1 MLSQEDLHITT
12 LGLNEKP
19 SPLNLSSRHDD
30 ALGDFVPGGP
40 RIRYQVDTSPEVP
53 HQELLFERAGPRE
66 RVYFDPFYST
76 AAIVTCGGLCPGLN
90 NVIRSIYLEL
100 TKNYGVRHVL
110 GIRSGYLG
118 LNPASGLAPIQ
129 ITDAFVSEIHKLGGT
144 ALGSSRGPQ
153 DPAVIVNFLHRQG
166 INMLFCVGGD
176 GTQRGAH
183 MICEE
188 IARRGLKIAVV
199 GIPKTIDNDIMYVFR
214 TFGFATALEAAQDA
228 LTCAHVEAKG
238 APNGIGLVKLMGRDA
253 GFIAA
258 GATLASQEVNFCL
271 VPEIDFKLEGPNGFL
286 PALRDRVLQSQHAVI
301 AVAEGA
307 GQHLFQECNG
317 SCDASG
323 NKQYHDIGT
332 FLRDKITAYFKK
344 ENIQIALKYIDP
356 SYLIRSVPANTADR
370 LLSDQMARYAV
381 HGAMAG
387 NTDVLIGMWNN
398 MFVHVPIITA
408 IREKKRME
416 LTGEIWTNV
425 LLSTGQPRW
434 PAIPELQPQ
443 QDEHANDTAEVAEQ
457 ELAAA
462 N

>member
-1 MLSQEDLHITT
+1 MLSQDDFHVTT
-12 LGLNEKP
+12 LGPNETP
-19 SPLNLSSRHDD
+19 SPLHLSSCDD

-40 RIRYQVDTSPEVP
+40 RIRYQVDTSPGVP
-53 HQELLFERAGPRE
+53 HQEILLERAGPRE
-66 RVYFDPFYST
+66 RIYFDPFYSS

-100 TKNYGVRHVL
+100 TKNYGVRHVF
-110 GIRSGYLG
+110 GIRNGYLG

-129 ITDAFVSEIHKLGGT
+129 LTDAYVSEIHKLGGT

-153 DPAVIVNFLHRQG
+153 DPAVVVNFLHRQG

-183 MICEE
+183 AICEE
-188 IARRGLKIAVV
+188 ITRRGLKIAVV

-214 TFGFATALEAAQDA
+214 TFGFATALEEAQDA

-271 VPEIDFKLEGPNGFL
+271 VPEIDFSLDGPNGFL
-286 PALRDRVLQSQHAVI
+286 PALRDRILEKQHAVI

-307 GQHLFQECNG
+307 GQHLFDENNG
-317 SCDASG
+317 ACDASG
-323 NKQYHDIGT
+323 NRQYHDIGLY
-332 FLRDKITAYFKK
+332 LRDRITAHFKQ
-344 ENIQIALKYIDP
+344 ENIPIALKYIDP

-370 LLSDQMARYAV
+370 LLSDQMARYAA
-381 HGAMAG
+381 HSAMAG

-398 MFVHVPIITA
+398 VFVHVPICTA
-408 IREKKRME
+408 IKHKKRME
-416 LTGEIWTNV
+416 LTGELWTNV

-434 PAIPELQPQ
+434 PATPEVTQ
-443 QDEHANDTAEVAEQ
+443 EAAEDHEEPAQ
-457 ELAAA
+457 ELVVT